1 MKYADN
7 SATDISIA
15 YIGGGSRGW
24 AWGLMCDLALEEQMS
39 GNIKLYDLDFEAA
52 HNNEKIGNSLYDR
65 KETRG
70 KWKYKAVKTIDE
82 ALKDADF
89 VIISIQPGPLKA
101 MESDVHTP
109 EKYGIYQAVGD
120 TVGPGGTIRALRALP
135 TYVYFAEKI
144 KEHCPKAWVIN
155 YTNPMTLC
163 TRTLYKTFPDIKAF
177 GCCHEIFSSQMLLTD
192 VLGEMAGIK
201 DVKRSDIK
209 VNVLGIN
216 HFTWIDKA
224 SYKGLDLMPMYEE
237 FVDRHYSDGYYDLR
251 QRIRELEEAA
261 IFGCHNMVKFDLFKR
276 YGLMA
281 AAGDRHLAEFM
292 PPWYIDSPAT
302 VAKWKFSLTPM
313 SYRFAK
319 DKKRIDQAKRLASGQ
334 ETVEIKRTE
343 EESVD
348 QIKALLGLEDIVTNV
363 NLPNKGQLPGF
374 PDDAVVETNAY
385 FSNNRLQPVYA
396 GEMPDDVKNLVM
408 RHVLNHETI
417 IKAVFTHDLDR
428 AFRAFI
434 NDPLITINAD
444 KAKTLFDEMIANTK
458 EHFHGWYD

>member
-1 MKYADN
+1 
-7 SATDISIA
+7 
-15 YIGGGSRGW
+15 
-24 AWGLMCDLALEEQMS
+24 
-39 GNIKLYDLDFEAA
+39 
-52 HNNEKIGNSLYDR
+52 
-65 KETRG
+65 
-70 KWKYKAVKTIDE
+70 
-82 ALKDADF
+82 
-89 VIISIQPGPLKA
+89 

-109 EKYGIYQAVGD
+109 EKYGIFQAVGD
-120 TVGPGGTIRALRALP
+120 TVGPGGTIRALRTIP
-135 TYVYFAEKI
+135 TYIYFAEKI

-163 TRTLYKTFPDIKAF
+163 TRTLYKAFPEIKAF

-224 SYKGLDLMPMYEE
+224 SYKGIDLMPMYKE
-237 FVDRHYSDGYYDLR
+237 FVDKHFDEGYYDLR
-251 QRIRELEEAA
+251 QRIREPEEAA
-261 IFGCHNMVKFDLFKR
+261 IFGCYNMVKFDLFKR

-302 VAKWKFSLTPM
+302 VAKWKFALTPM
-313 SYRFAK
+313 SYRMDK
-319 DKKRIDQAKRLASGQ
+319 DKKRVEQAKRLASDQ
-334 ETVEIKRTE
+334 ETVDIKRTE

-348 QIKALLGLEDIVTNV
+348 QIKALLGLEDLVTNV

-374 PDDAVVETNAY
+374 PEDAVVETNAY
-385 FSNNRLQPVYA
+385 FSRDRLQPVTA

-408 RHVLNHETI
+408 RHILNHETL
-417 IKAVFTHDLDR
+417 IKSVFTRDLDL
-428 AFRAFI
+428 AFRAFV
-434 NDPLITINAD
+434 NDPLVTINAD
-444 KAKTLFDEMIANTK
+444 KAKALFDEMVANTK